1 MRDHQLEAQKHATPP
16 LENCEMAKVNR
27 KSFTL
32 IEVMIIL
39 AIIALLVAMLLPSL
53 SAARRQAQGIEEP
66 ALGSVMAESN
76 EDNAYRY
83 LPRTATNIIEHGN
96 EWYEFTLNGNRWLY
110 HTDRYDRESLVLI
123 PNGATNG
130 IHPLVQTP

>member
-32 IEVMIIL
+32 IEVMIVF
-39 AIIALLVAMLLPSL
+39 AIIALIVAMLLPSL
-53 SAARRQAQGIEEP
+53 LAARRQAQDIEL
-66 ALGSVMAESN
+66 ALGSVVAESN

-110 HTDRYDRESLVLI
+110 HTDGYDQESLVLI
-123 PNGATNG
+123 PK
-130 IHPLVQTP
+130 QQQ

>member
-1 MRDHQLEAQKHATPP
+1 
-16 LENCEMAKVNR
+16 MAKVNR

-32 IEVMIIL
+32 IEVMIVF
-39 AIIALLVAMLLPSL
+39 AIIALIVAMLLPL
-53 SAARRQAQGIEEP
+53 RSAARRQAQGIEEP

-110 HTDRYDRESLVLI
+110 HTDGYDQESLVLI
-123 PNGATNG
+123 PK
-130 IHPLVQTP
+130 QQQ